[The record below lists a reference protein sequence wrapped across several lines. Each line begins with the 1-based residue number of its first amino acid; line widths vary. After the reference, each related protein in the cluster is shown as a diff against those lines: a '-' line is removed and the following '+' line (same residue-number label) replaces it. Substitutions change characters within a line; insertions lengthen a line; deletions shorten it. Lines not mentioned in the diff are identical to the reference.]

1 MSALMRYKVNKI
13 ILILSDWSTNWC
25 RTSQHYINNI
35 SIIYSNVIFY
45 CTKVIIDDT
54 IEEKVN
60 LIESILIENLHK
72 RNALYYLIF

>member
-1 MSALMRYKVNKI
+1 MSALMRYKVNQI
-13 ILILSDWSTNWC
+13 ILMLYDWSTYRS

-35 SIIYSNVIFY
+35 SIIYSNIILY

-54 IEEKVN
+54 ILGKVN
-60 LIESILIENLHK
+60 LIESIIIANLHK

>member
-1 MSALMRYKVNKI
+1 MSALMRYKVNQI
-13 ILILSDWSTNWC
+13 ILMLSDWSTYWC
-25 RTSQHYINNI
+25 RTTQHYINNI

-54 IEEKVN
+54 IQEKVN
-60 LIESILIENLHK
+60 LIESIIIENLHK